1 MADLQGIGNML
12 AGIGAG
18 FSGNAPQYLYAQQ
31 QQQEADALKD
41 ERRRKALL
49 TDFATGFSLL
59 NNGQTEQATK
69 LFQNRLEMLQKL
81 RAPDMSDTQGI
92 VDRLVSGD
100 PAKIEEVKTG
110 IGSIIQAAM
119 MTGELGG
126 GARDKGYQFGA
137 QETFADPAGNLF
149 MGTMVNDP
157 ATGQS
162 VPSVV
167 AVDGSGIK
175 PQGQLKLVNNIGLT
189 AGQIP
194 GQMGATEAARQG
206 AITGAAFQQA
216 MQTAMGANYG
226 KGGAGGEGVS
236 DATLAAERAAAEA
249 RAKAE
254 AESKARTVKATQ
266 IYTPF
271 STQLTALRDAY
282 KGTGTGPLVGRFSG
296 YTSSSQKALAA
307 RDIMS
312 PMLKQVV
319 RDAGEGTFA
328 KNDQDQIDAM
338 MPKETDL
345 PEVVDY
351 KIGLMDTFVRGKLG
365 VPLDTPS
372 PVNQNANPMEGK
384 TAVNPQTGEK
394 IIMRNGQ
401 WVPM

>member
-1 MADLQGIGNML
+1 MADIWDRIGAM
-12 AGIGAG
+12 GAG
-18 FSGNAPQYLYAQQ
+18 FSGNLPQYTYAL
-31 QQQEADALKD
+31 QQEQEQAFLAD
-41 ERRRKALL
+41 ERRRKALIR
-49 TDFATGFSLL
+49 DFAQVYSLGSA
-59 NNGQTEQATK
+59 GQWDQAGK
-69 LFQNRLEMLQKL
+69 LLDNRIPLIQKL
-81 RAPDMSDTQGI
+81 GGDPSDSI
-92 VDRLVSGD
+92 ALRDRIRSGKYDEVKAELGAFMQAAQLAGEFGGD
-100 PAKIEEVKTG
+100 PANAQKGQSFPMMGPDGQMVLV
-110 IGSIIQAAM
+110 GSVFDPRTQQWSAQQVPL
-119 MTGELGG
+119 TGEIVGASGVAPSQRPAQRYAETAAEEQARLGYERPRAMEATTGANLGASGMGG
-126 GARDKGYQFGA
+126 GPSN
-137 QETFADPAGNLF
+137 AD
-149 MGTMVNDP
+149 
-157 ATGQS
+157 
-162 VPSVV
+162 
-167 AVDGSGIK
+167 
-175 PQGQLKLVNNIGLT
+175 
-189 AGQIP
+189 
-194 GQMGATEAARQG
+194 
-206 AITGAAFQQA
+206 
-216 MQTAMGANYG
+216 
-226 KGGAGGEGVS
+226 
-236 DATLAAERAAAEA
+236 LAAERAAAEA

-296 YTSSSQKALAA
+296 YTSSSQKAQAA

>member
-1 MADLQGIGNML
+1 MGW
-12 AGIGAG
+12 
-18 FSGNAPQYLYAQQ
+18 
-31 QQQEADALKD
+31 ADALQGAGAWLQGSGPQYMQAQALQD
-41 ERRRKALL
+41 EARAKHEAERQKAML
-49 TDFATGFSLL
+49 TDFVMAESMLKNGQVQPAIAMFRSRVEAGKKLPPIQSLGGSMGTSEHYLGLLESGNIDQAFKEIATGNQVLRDAGVL
-59 NNGQTEQATK
+59 PGQST
-69 LFQNRLEMLQKL
+69 N
-81 RAPDMSDTQGI
+81 PI
-92 VDRLVSGD
+92 
-100 PAKIEEVKTG
+100 
-110 IGSIIQAAM
+110 
-119 MTGELGG
+119 
-126 GARDKGYQFGA
+126 QFGA
-137 QETFADPAGNLF
+137 SSMGKDEAGNLWQITQARNPNTGKAETV
-149 MGTMVNDP
+149 MSPVGHSNPQVGGIQIVGTMGMTPGESIDYRGTASSAESIAREAAAAAYAAEQARNA
-157 ATGQS
+157 ATG
-162 VPSVV
+162 
-167 AVDGSGIK
+167 A
-175 PQGQLKLVNNIGLT
+175 N
-189 AGQIP
+189 
-194 GQMGATEAARQG
+194 QG
-206 AITGAAFQQA
+206 AAGF
-216 MQTAMGANYG
+216 
-226 KGGAGGEGVS
+226 GGGPSNA
-236 DATLAAERAAAEA
+236 DLAAERAAAEA

-254 AESKARTVKATQ
+254 AESKARTVKAAQ